1 MNKLERYLDFFDNKE
16 LPNDIYKKYNEFSYN
31 NEELYLHHLKFLLD
45 NIYSIKITESKRKRL
60 NQQEFR
66 NEILKKFNYKC
77 IISNI
82 SCVDELTAAH
92 IIPIKENENYDI
104 DNGLLLTE
112 NLHKTFDKYRWSINP
127 DTLLIEINKNID
139 VGSIKKYQNYK
150 VPLQINTELYSNL
163 LLHYNIFLKKLK

>member
-1 MNKLERYLDFFDNKE
+1 MNKLEQYLDLFDNKE
-16 LPNDIYKKYNEFSYN
+16 LPNDIYKKYNEFLYN
-31 NEELYLHHLKFLLD
+31 DEELYLHHLKFLLD

-60 NQQEFR
+60 NQNEFR
-66 NEILKKFNYKC
+66 NEILKKFNYTC

-139 VGSIKKYQNYK
+139 VGSIKKYENYK
-150 VPLQINTELYSNL
+150 VPLQINT
-163 LLHYNIFLKKLK
+163 

>member
-1 MNKLERYLDFFDNKE
+1 M
-16 LPNDIYKKYNEFSYN
+16 
-31 NEELYLHHLKFLLD
+31 
-45 NIYSIKITESKRKRL
+45 
-60 NQQEFR
+60 
-66 NEILKKFNYKC
+66 
-77 IISNI
+77 
-82 SCVDELTAAH
+82 DELTAAH

-163 LLHYNIFLKKLK
+163 LLHYNIFLEKLK